1 MSTLFIRPAYGRNYH
16 SQQQALNDW
25 NAGKDFKIING
36 PYLSNRDLPAIR
48 AEGHRY
54 IVIFWQPNQQ
64 VALGV

>member
-1 MSTLFIRPAYGRNYH
+1 MSTLFIRPAYGRTYH
-16 SQQQALNDW
+16 SQQQALNEW

-36 PYLSNRDLPAIR
+36 PYLSNRDLPAIKR
-48 AEGHRY
+48 EYRY

>member
-1 MSTLFIRPAYGRNYH
+1 MSTLFIRPAYGKQYH

-36 PYLSNRDLPAIR
+36 PYLSNRDIPQIR
-48 AEGHRY
+48 TRYRY

>member
-1 MSTLFIRPAYGRNYH
+1 MSTLFIRPAYGKQYH

-25 NAGKDFKIING
+25 NAGKDFKIVNG
-36 PYLSNRDLPAIR
+36 PYLSNRDLPIIKR
-48 AEGHRY
+48 TYRY